1 MRFVNVCPK
10 KVSGNLRTSYAM
22 SRINKPFKTLVGM
35 FLGVKAADIRLIKI
49 AILNRDG
56 RSLPKL
62 LPSVNTIV

>member
-1 MRFVNVCPK
+1 MPEKSFGQFTDK
-10 KVSGNLRTSYAM
+10 HAM